1 MGLRRIADQ
10 FEPVKENELANMGYN
25 QTSEW
30 TQNVSMVLNRN
41 SLLPLSGPSNMAFIK
56 ETIKFIQDESQE
68 ATSAYPAETPYAAG
82 L

>member
-30 TQNVSMVLNRN
+30 TQNVSMVLNRS